1 MSLAIEILFNL
12 IEIGGSQ
19 AIYRIAKNPEAVSS
33 LKTQFD
39 KVLKKGYKKDDK
51 WLRNE
56 ICVLLNFIVSDDI
69 SLPQFHEDYTKKD
82 TVLSQMTLYAC

>member
-1 MSLAIEILFNL
+1 
-12 IEIGGSQ
+12 
-19 AIYRIAKNPEAVSS
+19 
-33 LKTQFD
+33 
-39 KVLKKGYKKDDK
+39 VLKKGYKKDDK
-51 WLRNE
+51 CLRNE